1 MASSTDLLFST
12 NDLLVFFKT
21 SDNPSRLFTQQE
33 IESRISGIDFAKE
46 FEKINLYQPNIIKE
60 KQLKI
65 IKLDY
70 PQNGLPEIDFL
81 AENDETIGYNIID
94 NTQTPI
100 KISNIFLGLH
110 VIKLIL
116 VVL

>member
-1 MASSTDLLFST
+1 MASSTNLLFSLNDLLF
-12 NDLLVFFKT
+12 FFKT
-21 SDNPSRLFTQQE
+21 PDTPDTPSRLFTQQE

-100 KISNIFLGLH
+100 KISNIFF
-110 VIKLIL
+110 
-116 VVL
+116 